1 MRNCYLFSNFGDT
14 DVRNGQV
21 QKALALKKLLGSRFC
36 AEFFPVDVSRRVAN
50 LLKIFTRF
58 RPDSIFCVSLG
69 KNGIRV
75 FALLYLLA
83 ASLLGKRRAPQLF
96 YFVVGGW
103 VYELARSSSLVQLF
117 LRKTDAVFVETKSLA
132 SELSMLNVNAVVFP
146 NFRSRLYEN
155 PKSMGTATIRLCFCS
170 RIREDKGVLLAID
183 LVHLLLGGGKRVVL
197 DFYGAIEPEFSDVFF
212 SKLKE
217 GVIQYKGFYHSED
230 EAIALMRQ
238 YDFIVLPTSYYGECM
253 PGAVVEAFCAA
264 TPAITSDWRYMREIV
279 DHGQNGLVI
288 GLADFPRHAAAALMR
303 VVDDGLYDRFSQKSL
318 LKARSFYS
326 ELAAHDVLNAIP
338 AFKS

>member
-1 MRNCYLFSNFGDT
+1 MPNCYLFSNFGDT
-14 DVRNGQV
+14 DVRNGQI
-21 QKALALKKLLGSRFC
+21 QKALALKKLLSARFC
-36 AEFFPVDVSRRVAN
+36 AAFYPVDVSRHVIN

-58 RPDSIFCVSLG
+58 HPEDLFCVSLG

-83 ASLLGKRRAPQLF
+83 ASLMGKQRAPRLF

-103 VYELARSSSLVQLF
+103 VSGLAKSSGLVRLF
-117 LRKTDAVFVETKSLA
+117 LRKADAVFVETNGLA
-132 SELSMLNVNAVVFP
+132 SELSVLHVNAVVFP
-146 NFRSRLYEN
+146 NFRSKLYEN
-155 PKSMGTATIRLCFCS
+155 PKSMRATTIRLCFCS

-183 LVHLLLGGGKRVVL
+183 LVHRLLEGGKRVIL
-197 DFYGAIEPEFSDVFF
+197 DFYGAIEPKFSDVFF
-212 SKLKE
+212 GKLKE
-217 GVIQYKGFYHSED
+217 GVIQYKGSYHSED

-264 TPAITSDWRYMREIV
+264 TPAITSDWRYMPEIV
-279 DHGQNGLVI
+279 DHGRNGLVV
-288 GLADFPRHAAAALMR
+288 GLTDFPRHAAEALTR
-303 VVDDGLYDRFSQKSL
+303 VVDNGLYDEFSKESL

-326 ELAAHDVLNAIP
+326 ESAAHDVLNAIP